1 MAVHTVNYKGEEF
14 TISVSQSYKMN
25 PNQIVI
31 QAFDSNGAPFATLS
45 KGVLESQI
53 MPNENVLDENNVPG
67 VLDLLVDC
75 GLVEDTGYTVDM
87 GFNSYPVVKMKN

>member
-1 MAVHTVNYKGEEF
+1 MAVHTVNYKGEKL

-31 QAFDSNGAPFATLS
+31 QAFDSNGAPFTTFS
-45 KGVLESQI
+45 KCVPESQI

-67 VLDLLVDC
+67 VLDLLMDC
-75 GLVEDTGYTVDM
+75 GLVEDTGYTINM
-87 GFNSYPVVKMKN
+87 GFTSYPVVKMKM